1 MKISFIKNLIPL
13 NLFFWLKYR
22 NEFKNSKSI
31 NSSSSKRIYY
41 LDSPEY
47 GNLGDQAIALAI
59 REFAKKQFPSYEFIE
74 ILQKDL
80 PCYIESLKKSIR
92 NDDLIFLTGGG
103 NMGNLYRT
111 YEAARRF
118 VIKKFPNIHI
128 VVFPQSI
135 CYTSNWFG
143 RKSFNTAQKIYNKK
157 NILTCARERKSF
169 VEMKKLNDRSILIPD
184 IVLSLHLTDEV
195 CSNFVR
201 KGVGLCLRNDIERLI
216 TDEDAKTIKEVLKK
230 QCTCVTPITTT
241 PNFRLNQIDET
252 NREMILMDKFAEFGS
267 KELIVTDRLHAMI
280 FSVLTQ
286 TPCIVFDNNN
296 KKISETYR
304 WLKNNP
310 SIKLINNV
318 KELPQAIDEVIG
330 VRISFSIDDCYEPLI
345 NAIKQWK
352 L

>member
-80 PCYIESLKKSIR
+80 PFYIGSLKKNIR

-128 VVFPQSI
+128 VVFPQI
-135 CYTSNWFG
+135 HQMTVYPDRCIFL
-143 RKSFNTAQKIYNKK
+143 NK
-157 NILTCARERKSF
+157 LH
-169 VEMKKLNDRSILIPD
+169 KLCLLGQFILI
-184 IVLSLHLTDEV
+184 IS
-195 CSNFVR
+195 
-201 KGVGLCLRNDIERLI
+201 
-216 TDEDAKTIKEVLKK
+216 
-230 QCTCVTPITTT
+230 
-241 PNFRLNQIDET
+241 
-252 NREMILMDKFAEFGS
+252 
-267 KELIVTDRLHAMI
+267 HA
-280 FSVLTQ
+280 V
-286 TPCIVFDNNN
+286 
-296 KKISETYR
+296 
-304 WLKNNP
+304 
-310 SIKLINNV
+310 
-318 KELPQAIDEVIG
+318 
-330 VRISFSIDDCYEPLI
+330 
-345 NAIKQWK
+345 
-352 L
+352 